1 MAASLGNYFIDG
13 PTLSTASAVYT
24 DVDLT
29 ICASDGFYS
38 DGTVCRQQIGCVLS
52 IATPCPS
59 CFAPCDSAIDAGG
72 STGVYKLTFSTGGD
86 FGAIIIYFSP
96 QSVPDSIRATFD
108 GVVYNKLTCDSF
120 GFAQA
125 AAGNSTVVGAAG
137 SDCSPSVGST
147 LDGGGY
153 SGLEEKVYNPTT
165 GVFDTVGFNGT
176 ATGTSADVFLSS
188 AAPGFYTLVIP
199 RVNNN
204 SDSCEVEVIG
214 YCGTQWDLEI
224 NCPAALPSVSAN
236 LTSDNCATTSFPTFF
251 FHAPNRGNT
260 PGEPQRKEFVFQDNS
275 GLTPL
280 PAGTYVMNPP
290 SGKAIVE
297 VNTNGVIANITP
309 CP

>member
-1 MAASLGNYFIDG
+1 MAASLGNYYIDG

-59 CFAPCDSAIDAGG
+59 CFAPCDSAIAASG
-72 STGVYKLTFSTGGD
+72 SQGVYKLTFSTGGD
-86 FGAIIIYFSP
+86 FGAILIYFDP
-96 QSVPDSIRATFD
+96 VSVPDGIRATFD
-108 GVVYNKLTCDSF
+108 GVVYNKLTSNIF
-120 GFAQA
+120 GYAAA
-125 AAGNSTVVGAAG
+125 AAGNLTISGNSAN
-137 SDCSPSVGST
+137 DCSPGVGTT

-153 SGLEEKVYNPTT
+153 SGLEEFTYNATT
-165 GVFDTVGFNGT
+165 GVFDSVGFNGT
-176 ATGTSADVFLSS
+176 ATGTSADVFLY
-188 AAPGFYTLVIP
+188 AAGPGYTTLVVP

-204 SDSCEVEVIG
+204 SDACEVEIVG
-214 YCGTQWDLEI
+214 YCGTGWSLEI
-224 NCPAALPSVSAN
+224 NCPAALPSVSVN
-236 LTSDNCATTSFPTFF
+236 LGSDDCATTSFPTFF

-260 PGEPQRKEFVFQDNS
+260 PGEPQRNEFVFQDSS

>member
-59 CFAPCDSAIDAGG
+59 CFAPCDSTINAGG

-86 FGAIIIYFSP
+86 FGAIIIYFDP
-96 QSVPDSIRATFD
+96 VNVPDGCRATFD
-108 GVVYNKLTCDSF
+108 GVVYNKFTSNVF
-120 GFAQA
+120 GYA
-125 AAGNSTVVGAAG
+125 AAAPGNLTVMGNSSNDCTPGVG
-137 SDCSPSVGST
+137 T
-147 LDGGGY
+147 QLDAGGY
-153 SGLEEKVYNPTT
+153 TGLEEKVYNPTT
-165 GVFDTVGFNGT
+165 GAFDTIGFNGT
-176 ATGTSADVFLSS
+176 ATGTSADVFLQ
-188 AAPGFYTLVIP
+188 AVGPGFSTLVIP

-204 SDSCEVEVIG
+204 SDSCEVEVVG
-214 YCGTQWDLEI
+214 YCSTGWDIEI
-224 NCPAALPSVSAN
+224 NCPAALPSVSVN
-236 LTSDNCATTSFPTFF
+236 LNSSTCATTSFPTFF

-260 PGEPQRKEFVFQDNS
+260 PGEPQRNEFVFQDNS

>member
-38 DGTVCRQQIGCVLS
+38 DGTVCRQQLSCVLGVP
-52 IATPCPS
+52 TPCPS
-59 CFAPCDSAIDAGG
+59 CFAPCDSTISASG
-72 STGVYKLTFSTGGD
+72 SQGVYKLTFSTGGD
-86 FGAIIIYFSP
+86 FGAILIYFDP
-96 QSVPDSIRATFD
+96 VSVPDGIRATFD
-108 GVVYNKLTCDSF
+108 GVVYNKLTSNVF
-120 GFAQA
+120 GYAAA
-125 AAGNSTVVGAAG
+125 AAGNLTITGNASN
-137 SDCSPSVGST
+137 DCSPGVGTT

-153 SGLEEKVYNPTT
+153 SGLEEFTYNPTT
-165 GVFDTVGFNGT
+165 NSFDSVGFNGT
-176 ATGTSADVFLSS
+176 ATGTSADVFLY
-188 AAPGFYTLVIP
+188 AAGPGYTTLVVP

-204 SDSCEVEVIG
+204 SDACEVEIVG
-214 YCGTQWDLEI
+214 YCGTGWDLEI
-224 NCPAALPSVSAN
+224 NCPAALPSVSVN

-260 PGEPQRKEFVFQDNS
+260 PGEPQINEFVFQDSS
-275 GLTPL
+275 GVTPL

-290 SGKAIVE
+290 SGKAIVQ

>member
-1 MAASLGNYFIDG
+1 MAASLGNYYIDG
-13 PTLSTASAVYT
+13 PTLSTASAVYE

-38 DGTVCRQQIGCVLS
+38 DGTVCRQQVACVLS

-59 CFAPCDSAIDAGG
+59 CFAPCDSTINAGG
-72 STGVYKLTFSTGGD
+72 GTGVYKLTFNTGGD

-108 GVVYNKLTCDSF
+108 GVVYNKLTCDLF

-125 AAGNSTVVGAAG
+125 AAGNSTVVGNTS

-147 LDGGGY
+147 LDAGGY
-153 SGLEEKVYNPTT
+153 SGLDEYTYNPTSSS
-165 GVFDTVGFNGT
+165 FDLVGSSGT

-188 AAPGFYTLVIP
+188 SAPGFYTLVVP

-204 SDSCEVEVIG
+204 SDSCGIEVVG
-214 YCGTQWDLEI
+214 YCGTAWNLEI
-224 NCPAALPSVSAN
+224 NCPAALPSIPIN
-236 LTSDNCATTSFPTFF
+236 LDSDDCTATAFPTFF
-251 FHAPNRGNT
+251 YVAPNRNNT
-260 PGEPQRKEFVFQDNS
+260 PGEPSVNEFAFKDSS
-275 GLTPL
+275 GLNQSD
-280 PAGTYVMNPP
+280 AGTYVMNPP
-290 SGKAIVE
+290 SGKKIVTID
-297 VNTNGVIANITP
+297 TNGVITNITT